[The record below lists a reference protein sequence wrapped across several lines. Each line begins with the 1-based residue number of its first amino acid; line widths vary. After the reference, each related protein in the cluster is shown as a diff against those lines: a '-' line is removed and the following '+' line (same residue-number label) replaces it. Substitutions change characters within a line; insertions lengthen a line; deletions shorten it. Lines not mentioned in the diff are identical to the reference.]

1 MTKDLLD
8 KIEKKL
14 LKNSTTAS
22 DVKIAQNSKL
32 TN

>member
-8 KIEKKL
+8 KLEKKVI
-14 LKNSTTAS
+14 KNATTAS